1 MSDITTIWRDF
12 STGDWSLEG
21 SQLAS
26 GNDLQTAVLISIFT
40 DRIART
46 DDVIPDGTTDPRGW
60 WADGDVQIGSRLWLL
75 NRAKQTTETLNR
87 ARDYIAEAL
96 QWLIDDGVAMYFDLT
111 CQWIAPGQLGAWLV
125 IHRSDGTTTAMNFGW
140 TWSNN

>member
-12 STGDWSLEG
+12 STGDWSLSG
-21 SQLAS
+21 SQLES

-60 WADGDVQIGSRLWLL
+60 WADGDVPIGSRLWLL

-87 ARDYIAEAL
+87 ARDYISEAL
-96 QWLIDDGVAMYFDLT
+96 QWLIDDGVALYFDLT

-125 IHRSDGTTTAMNFGW
+125 IHRSDGTNTAMNFGW